1 MCFGGGGASAP
12 EVKPAPT
19 APPIVAPIDADA
31 DAKRAGDEE
40 RRKRMAASGRNSTIL
55 TGGLGDVSTAGTGR
69 KKLLGE

>member
-1 MCFGGGGASAP
+1 MCMGGGGAKTP

-31 DAKRAGDEE
+31 DAKKAGDEE
-40 RRKRMAASGRNSTIL
+40 RRKRQAASGRSSTIL
-55 TGGLGDVSTAGTGR
+55 TGGLGDVSTAETGR